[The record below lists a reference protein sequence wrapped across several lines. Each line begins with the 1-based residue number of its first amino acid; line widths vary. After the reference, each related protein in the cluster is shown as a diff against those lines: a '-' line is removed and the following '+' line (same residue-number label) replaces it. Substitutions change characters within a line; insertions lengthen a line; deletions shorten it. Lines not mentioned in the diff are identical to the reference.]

1 MERYVTGKDPNTKD
15 WFLYDNV
22 TDKYI
27 CWDSEKAVKAR
38 ENTEKKNKSLNFYY
52 AKLSCIVKVMRSK

>member
-38 ENTEKKNKSLNFYY
+38 ENTEKITNLLIFIMQNFR
-52 AKLSCIVKVMRSK
+52 V